1 MRKTMIVAMVITIE
15 ITDRQSKTQVLKE
28 KLSRNIGAGNKK

>member
-28 KLSRNIGAGNKK
+28 KLNRNIGVGNKK